1 MCRYNFVNSPFFA
14 APWPSW
20 LDLNLSELQ
29 RAARCKLAYVHLQL
43 RNPETALAAAMQVL
57 RPPLPHLYPSG
68 SPPHWREQGD
78 ADVTLA
84 ACYAAEALSEL
95 GQEAEAGALLAEVHS
110 RQRREAASAASGPA
124 GSGTGAIDA
133 VSAGPP
139 ACRAA
144 RLALCTNLAVSTL
157 TSHWRR
163 PGLTGDTG
171 AGPVE
176 VTEAGELTA
185 GVDGRVAME
194 VARAAAGEAVQLAAA
209 SGLPGT
215 SSGASSG
222 DGRTASLLAAYVDMV
237 EGRCES
243 ALGLLRSLQL

>member
-84 ACYAAEALSEL
+84 ACYAAEALSAL
-95 GQEAEAGALLAEVHS
+95 GQEAEAGAWLAEVHG
-110 RQRREAASAASGPA
+110 RQRREAAS
-124 GSGTGAIDA
+124 GTGAFDA
-133 VSAGPP
+133 VSAGPS

-157 TSHWRR
+157 ASHWRQ

-194 VARAAAGEAVQLAAA
+194 VVRAAAGEAVQLAAA

-243 ALGLLRSLQL
+243 AVGLLRSLQL